1 MKKLFK
7 LIRSGDLDEVRRLI
21 EQKPALISC
30 TAKQPP
36 KMDDGQSPLQVAV
49 KTKQFAIADY
59 LLDRGA
65 DVNFMEDPAACCD
78 DWCMPVVHIAAMTA
92 VRCCRHNTRFEAGD
106 RVFFEEYSSGAEADA
121 AFALLKRLLE
131 LGADVNARESH
142 GATLAWR
149 TCRTAADM
157 LPQYHWND
165 DTVAS
170 TAGNTTSSGFFCS

>member
-1 MKKLFK
+1 
-7 LIRSGDLDEVRRLI
+7 
-21 EQKPALISC
+21 
-30 TAKQPP
+30 
-36 KMDDGQSPLQVAV
+36 
-49 KTKQFAIADY
+49 
-59 LLDRGA
+59 
-65 DVNFMEDPAACCD
+65 
-78 DWCMPVVHIAAMTA
+78 MTA

-170 TAGNTTSSGFFCS
+170 TAIVTPEGEHDLKRIFLLLKAYHTDFSEEEIQRYIEKPQHPLTPFLRAITD